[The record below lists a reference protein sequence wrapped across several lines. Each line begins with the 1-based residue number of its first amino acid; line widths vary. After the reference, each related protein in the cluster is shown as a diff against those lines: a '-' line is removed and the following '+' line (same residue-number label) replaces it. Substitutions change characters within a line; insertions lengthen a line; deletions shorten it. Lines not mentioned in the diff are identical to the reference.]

1 MMSVIACSLVLA
13 VIALAVVV
21 VTLAH
26 LLSAVPTQE
35 MLDSQFSIALG
46 TTTNQPREHTEK
58 GSFIK
63 PPMHNALMS
72 QGAFP
77 ENSGV
82 KPHMKM

>member
-63 PPMHNALMS
+63 PLVYYVPM
-72 QGAFP
+72 
-77 ENSGV
+77 
-82 KPHMKM
+82 